1 MSVIVLHDV
10 LLCFQENLRSVVRA
24 LEKTEEQADS
34 LQNTCSVLRVEEEEE
49 KAKEVPAYRCI
60 LFYEM
65 SLCPEL

>member
-1 MSVIVLHDV
+1 MSVIALHDV

-34 LQNTCSVLRVEEEEE
+34 LHNTCSLLREEEEE

-65 SLCPEL
+65 YLCPEL